1 MPVKKGVKKTKLSTA
16 KTVRPVEF
24 KSAEVMPEAVG
35 ATSIRNQFKQPKVII
50 GLVVIVL
57 IVAAFFLK
65 GFFIAAVVNGEP
77 ISRFQVIGELE
88 KQGGKQALSSLV
100 NQALILQEARRKN
113 ITATQS
119 ELNAATKQIEES
131 LKSQGQDL
139 NTALAAQ
146 GMTRN
151 DLMMQLKLR
160 TLVEKL
166 LADKIKVS
174 DKEIADYIAANKES
188 LPSSLKGAQLNK
200 VVAEQLKQQKLG
212 TSSQAWLADL
222 NKKAKINH
230 FVNY

>member
-16 KTVRPVEF
+16 KTVRPFEF
-24 KSAEVMPEAVG
+24 KSAEDMPETVG
-35 ATSIRNQFKQPKVII
+35 TTSIKNQFKQPKVIV

-77 ISRFQVIGELE
+77 ISRFQVISDLE

-100 NQALILQEARRKN
+100 NQALILQEARKKG
-113 ITATQS
+113 IVATQS
-119 ELNAATKQIEES
+119 ELDKATKQIEDS
-131 LKSQGQDL
+131 LKKQGQDL

-146 GMTRN
+146 GMSRA
-151 DLMMQLKLR
+151 DLTLQLKLR

-166 LADKIKVS
+166 LADKVKVS
-174 DKEIADYIAANKES
+174 DKEISDYITANKASFPTSMTEADLRKS
-188 LPSSLKGAQLNK
+188 
-200 VVAEQLKQQKLG
+200 VAEQLKQQKLG
-212 TSSQAWLADL
+212 SSSQTWLADL
-222 NKKAKINH
+222 TKNAKINY